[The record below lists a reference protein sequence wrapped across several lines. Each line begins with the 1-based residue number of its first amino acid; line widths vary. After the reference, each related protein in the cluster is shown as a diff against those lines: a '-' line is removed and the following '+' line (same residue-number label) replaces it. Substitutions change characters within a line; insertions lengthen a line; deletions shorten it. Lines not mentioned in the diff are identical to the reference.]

1 MQWYT
6 TKRAFAGGKEIPIGT
21 QGEGEVP
28 ANLVGKVAVLVVATP
43 QAEAESA
50 AGEESKQEAPAA
62 EAESAVTRG
71 RGRN

>member
-6 TKRAFAGGKEIPIGT
+6 TKRAYSGGKEIPIGT

-28 ANLVGKVAVLVVATP
+28 THLVGKVAVLIVATP
-43 QAEAESA
+43 QEEAEGA
-50 AGEESKQEAPAA
+50 ADEESPV
-62 EAESAVTRG
+62 AESTVTRG